1 MPLTPEQARKL
12 IEIVEVTRDHELTC
26 DECLDEIAEFVEV
39 KLAGRTLDD
48 ALQAVQDHL
57 EICEHCNDEY
67 VVLRKAVESLDR
79 ND

>member
-12 IEIVEVTRDHELTC
+12 IEMVEVTRDHELTC

-57 EICEHCNDEY
+57 EICQHCNDEY

>member
-12 IEIVEVTRDHELTC
+12 IEMVKATRDREITC
-26 DECLDEIAEFVEV
+26 DECLAEIAEFVEV
-39 KLAGRTLDD
+39 KLAGKALNE

-57 EICEHCNDEY
+57 EICEHCNEEY
-67 VVLRKAVESLDR
+67 AVLRHAVEVLDQ